1 GRLSQYDRHHDLE
14 RGLRVHLPR
23 RRRRARARAGRRGAA
38 RHVPAG
44 VPQPRR
50 RGGHLPAP
58 LARAADRDRR
68 APGRRPARP
77 AGEPP
82 DRARADRRGQARPGR
97 PRLRPRLRRPAPEAH
112 RPARAREPARDD
124 GAPGRGR
131 RGRHRRRRRRRRPA
145 RDRRAALRGRCG
157 VSEARPQR
165 TPMSDLFASAV
176 HRFGSVW
183 ADLMVGALAALGGAT
198 VPVALVQLTGGS
210 LAETI
215 VIAFFCLL
223 GWVMLRGLPEPA
235 PRRRVLW
242 TYMTGGLVGILSGAI
257 VLILSTYAVVV
268 LPIFLFAVPA
278 IAAGDVGPAG
288 AITHSVA
295 LAVRNFSRTWL
306 VWLIMVLFSAPV
318 VLAMLLIVSAF
329 ADNTTST
336 VIGLALAAPI
346 VWPFSALFL
355 RALYGDLTGRAVVA
369 PQDRTA

>member
-1 GRLSQYDRHHDLE
+1 
-14 RGLRVHLPR
+14 
-23 RRRRARARAGRRGAA
+23 
-38 RHVPAG
+38 
-44 VPQPRR
+44 
-50 RGGHLPAP
+50 
-58 LARAADRDRR
+58 
-68 APGRRPARP
+68 
-77 AGEPP
+77 
-82 DRARADRRGQARPGR
+82 
-97 PRLRPRLRRPAPEAH
+97 
-112 RPARAREPARDD
+112 
-124 GAPGRGR
+124 
-131 RGRHRRRRRRRRPA
+131 
-145 RDRRAALRGRCG
+145 
-157 VSEARPQR
+157 
-165 TPMSDLFASAV
+165 MSDLFASAV
-176 HRFGSVW
+176 HRFGAVW
-183 ADLMVGALAALGGAT
+183 ADLVVGALAALVGAT
-198 VPVALVQLTGGS
+198 VPTALVRTTGGT

-215 VIAFFCLL
+215 VVAFFAYAIAYFCLL

-235 PRRRVLW
+235 PRRRVVW
-242 TYMTGGLVGILSGAI
+242 TYLTGVLIGILSGAV

-336 VIGLALAAPI
+336 IIGLALAAPI

>member
-1 GRLSQYDRHHDLE
+1 
-14 RGLRVHLPR
+14 
-23 RRRRARARAGRRGAA
+23 
-38 RHVPAG
+38 
-44 VPQPRR
+44 
-50 RGGHLPAP
+50 
-58 LARAADRDRR
+58 
-68 APGRRPARP
+68 
-77 AGEPP
+77 
-82 DRARADRRGQARPGR
+82 
-97 PRLRPRLRRPAPEAH
+97 
-112 RPARAREPARDD
+112 
-124 GAPGRGR
+124 
-131 RGRHRRRRRRRRPA
+131 
-145 RDRRAALRGRCG
+145 
-157 VSEARPQR
+157 
-165 TPMSDLFASAV
+165 MSDLFASAV

-183 ADLMVGALAALGGAT
+183 ADLMVGAVAALAGAT
-198 VPVALVQLTGGS
+198 APVLLVRATGGT
-210 LAETI
+210 LAESI
-215 VIAFFCLL
+215 VVAFFAYAIAYFCLL

-235 PRRRVLW
+235 PRRRVVW
-242 TYMTGGLVGILSGAI
+242 TYMTGGLIGILSGAI

-288 AITHSVA
+288 AITHSAA

>member
-1 GRLSQYDRHHDLE
+1 MSDT
-14 RGLRVHLPR
+14 
-23 RRRRARARAGRRGAA
+23 
-38 RHVPAG
+38 
-44 VPQPRR
+44 PQ
-50 RGGHLPAP
+50 A
-58 LARAADRDRR
+58 
-68 APGRRPARP
+68 
-77 AGEPP
+77 
-82 DRARADRRGQARPGR
+82 
-97 PRLRPRLRRPAPEAH
+97 
-112 RPARAREPARDD
+112 
-124 GAPGRGR
+124 
-131 RGRHRRRRRRRRPA
+131 
-145 RDRRAALRGRCG
+145 
-157 VSEARPQR
+157 R

-183 ADLMVGALAALGGAT
+183 ADLVVGAVAALLGAT
-198 VPVALVQLTGGS
+198 VPVVLVRATGGT

-215 VIAFFCLL
+215 VVAFFAYAIAYFCLL

-235 PRRRVLW
+235 PRRRVVW
-242 TYMTGGLVGILSGAI
+242 TYMTGVLIGILCGAI

-278 IAAGDVGPAG
+278 IAAGDVSPAG

-336 VIGLALAAPI
+336 IIGLALAAPI